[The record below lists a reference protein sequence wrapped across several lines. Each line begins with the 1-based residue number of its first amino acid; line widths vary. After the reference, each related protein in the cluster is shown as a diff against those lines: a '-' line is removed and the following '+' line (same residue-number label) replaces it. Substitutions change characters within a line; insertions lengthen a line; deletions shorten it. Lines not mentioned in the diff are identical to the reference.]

1 MRLYEQVLRLVLS
14 ETRLNRR
21 GRYRGTRGFSAECSG
36 APFLQMWPCPQ
47 PNSFN
52 PSKIY
57 WTRFPKAWTGSAV
70 RCAHAKLIYKVRAQI
85 TCFELAFKNRKH
97 DIHSCMSRWWWKRC
111 WKPRIWV
118 KPTLKKALDRIT
130 LLRHE
135 IVCASPEIGPFRNT
149 FKLAGVFTVVQGFLV
164 PSVPGHLTHNCDLT
178 DSQTP

>member
-14 ETRLNRR
+14 EICITGAVTVVHGGLAPSVPGHLTHNCDLAHSQTLSIHPKYTGEAFQNLELGQRSDVPMRSWSTKWGHKSLVLNW
-21 GRYRGTRGFSAECSG
+21 
-36 APFLQMWPCPQ
+36 L
-47 PNSFN
+47 
-52 PSKIY
+52 SK
-57 WTRFPKAWTGSAV
+57 
-70 RCAHAKLIYKVRAQI
+70 
-85 TCFELAFKNRKH
+85 RKH
-97 DIHSCMSRWWWKRC
+97 DIHSCMSRWWWKCC

-149 FKLAGVFTVVQGFLV
+149 FKLAGVVTVVQGFLV